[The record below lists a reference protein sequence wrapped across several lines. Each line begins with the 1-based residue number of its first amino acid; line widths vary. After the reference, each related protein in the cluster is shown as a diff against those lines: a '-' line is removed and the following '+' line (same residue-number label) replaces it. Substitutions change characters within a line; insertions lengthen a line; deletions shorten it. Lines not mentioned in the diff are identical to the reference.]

1 MCVCTG
7 KGGTCVCVQGHSL
20 NYRDITPVSVK
31 GVIVD
36 FQPSFAETAINIG
49 YSCKLLQED
58 MEVRCIA
65 GEDSEVI
72 RGELETVIAMHQHS
86 TNRQS
91 SKDSVQSQDV
101 SMVCIRTYVQSTALS
116 QNTHDPTVHT
126 YDTVLCYAT
135 SIRSMLNVLPLCFM
149 VHT

>member
-1 MCVCTG
+1 M
-7 KGGTCVCVQGHSL
+7 CVQGHSL
-20 NYRDITPVSVK
+20 NYRAITPVSVK

-72 RGELETVIAMHQHS
+72 RGELQTVIAMHQHS

-101 SMVCIRTYVQSTALS
+101 SMVCIRTYVRTCVRTYIRTYNQLLCLRI
-116 QNTHDPTVHT
+116 HT
-126 YDTVLCYAT
+126 ILLFIRMTLYDA
-135 SIRSMLNVLPLCFM
+135 MLQAYI
-149 VHT
+149 HT

>member
-1 MCVCTG
+1 MCVQ
-7 KGGTCVCVQGHSL
+7 VHSF

-31 GVIVD
+31 GVIMD

-101 SMVCIRTYVQSTALS
+101 SMVCIRTYVRVYVRTYNQLLCLRL
-116 QNTHDPTVHT
+116 HT
-126 YDTVLCYAT
+126 ILLFICMTLYDAMLQAYIACLMYCLCVYC
-135 SIRSMLNVLPLCFM
+135 CFM
-149 VHT
+149 VHA